1 MGQARTLTLQAVEA
15 RIHSKA
21 MPLILLSKK
30 SVVGCK
36 HGQSPFFEIAERKAS
51 PPIASTA

>member
-1 MGQARTLTLQAVEA
+1 MGQARTLTLQALEA
-15 RIHSKA
+15 RIPSKA
-21 MPLILLSKK
+21 MPLTLLSKK